1 MKRSALAVCALAF
14 AAMAA
19 GPADAAFR
27 VVKWKSGYCE
37 IWNYDVPGKPAGATI
52 MTRAHK
58 SFARTLRS
66 KSYLIRKKYC
76 R

>member
-1 MKRSALAVCALAF
+1 MNRYALVACAFAF
-14 AAMAA
+14 AAMAT

-37 IWNYDVPGKPAGATI
+37 IWNYDVPGKPVGATI

-58 SFARTLRS
+58 TFERALKS
-66 KSYLIRKKYC
+66 KIDLIRKKHC
-76 R
+76 V